1 MLQIIKIEWLK
12 VKNYRTFWVF
22 VVLSLLSVLAPNFI
36 VHDVFV
42 RRISKDVQKL
52 LGASIYDFPLV
63 WQTVASIGSYTSGI
77 FGLLLITL
85 VTNEFTYRTH
95 RQNIIDGW
103 ERRDFVLSKLFWVVS
118 LALLA
123 FLTSLIAVFI
133 FGAIYGNT
141 PFSLENSHYLLYY
154 LVQIIVMLLLALLLA
169 MLVKRTGLAIIL
181 FAGYVMFLEQLLVF
195 ITKRY
200 LGNIGG
206 LFPLQAGDELLPF
219 PVLEKVEKLADP
231 NYRGPYD
238 NEVYLALMVVYIIL
252 IVWLVF
258 RRMLRSDL

>member
-22 VVLSLLSVLAPNFI
+22 IVLSLLSVLAPNFI
-36 VHDVFV
+36 IHDIFV
-42 RRISKDVQKL
+42 RRIPKDAQKL
-52 LGASIYDFPLV
+52 LGASVYDFPQV

-103 ERRDFVLSKLFWVVS
+103 ERREFVLSKLFWVVS
-118 LALLA
+118 LALVA
-123 FLTSLIAVFI
+123 FLTSLATVFI
-133 FGAIYGNT
+133 FGGIYGNT
-141 PFSLENSHYLLYY
+141 PFSFENSHYLFYY
-154 LVQIIVMLLLALLLA
+154 LLQIIVMLLLALLLA
-169 MLVKRTGLAIIL
+169 TLVKRTGLAIIL
-181 FAGYVMFLEQLLVF
+181 FVGYMMFLEQLLVF
-195 ITKRY
+195 IAKRY
-200 LGNIGG
+200 FGNIGG

-219 PVLEKVEKLADP
+219 PVLEKVEKLADA
-231 NYRGPYD
+231 NYKGPYES
-238 NEVYLALMVVYIIL
+238 EVYLAVLIIYIVL

>member
-22 VVLSLLSVLAPNFI
+22 IALGLLSILAPNFI
-36 VHDVFV
+36 IHDVFI
-42 RRISKDVQKL
+42 RRIPKDAQKL
-52 LGASIYDFPLV
+52 LGQPIYDFPLV
-63 WQTVASIGSYTSGI
+63 WQTVASVGSYTSGI

-103 ERRDFVLSKLFWVVS
+103 DRRDFVLSKLFWVVS
-118 LALLA
+118 LALVA

-133 FGAIYGNT
+133 FGGIYGSA
-141 PFSLENSHYLLYY
+141 PFSLENSHYLFYY
-154 LVQIIVMLLLALLLA
+154 LLQVIVSLLLALLLA

-181 FAGYVMFLEQLLVF
+181 FVGYVMFLEQLLVF
-195 ITKRY
+195 IAKRNF
-200 LGNIGG
+200 GNIGG

-238 NEVYLALMVVYIIL
+238 NEVYLATLIIYIAL
-252 IVWLVF
+252 IIWVVF
-258 RRMLRSDL
+258 RRMLRTDL

>member
-22 VVLSLLSVLAPNFI
+22 IALGLLAILAPNFI
-36 VHDVFV
+36 IHDVFIK
-42 RRISKDVQKL
+42 RIPPEAQKL
-52 LGASIYDFPLV
+52 LGQSIYDFPLV
-63 WQTVASIGSYTSGI
+63 WQTVASVSSYTSGI

-85 VTNEFTYRTH
+85 VTNEFTYKTH

-103 ERRDFVLSKLFWVVS
+103 ERSDFVFSKLFWVAC

-123 FLTSLIAVFI
+123 FLTALIAVFI
-133 FGAIYGNT
+133 FGGIYGKT
-141 PFSLENSHYLLYY
+141 AFSFENSRYLFYYLL
-154 LVQIIVMLLLALLLA
+154 QITVSLCLALLLA

-181 FAGYVMFLEQLLVF
+181 FLGYVMFIEQLVVSIVKHYF
-195 ITKRY
+195 
-200 LGNIGG
+200 GNIGG

-219 PVLEKVEKLADP
+219 PIVEKLVKFS
-231 NYRGPYD
+231 GPYD
-238 NEVYLALMVVYIIL
+238 STVYLAVLIAYVVL

-258 RRMLRSDL
+258 RKMLRTDL